1 MSDAPALVDTLA
13 VSQVKMEAETLS
25 DTLSDSQVLV
35 ETLADSVCQIASVP
49 SPLLARQLACRPVPM
64 HFLACHLASVPP
76 PLLTSQSPC
85 RPVLPQVS
93 YRVDQCLR
101 IAECVA

>member
-1 MSDAPALVDTLA
+1 MEAETLGGTLSDAPALVDTLA
-13 VSQVKMEAETLS
+13 VSQVKMEAETLG

-64 HFLACHLASVPP
+64 HFVAYESVTVSTSASAAHP
-76 PLLTSQSPC
+76 SC
-85 RPVLPQVS
+85 RPVPT
-93 YRVDQCLR
+93 YR
-101 IAECVA
+101 

>member
-1 MSDAPALVDTLA
+1 
-13 VSQVKMEAETLS
+13 MEAETLG

-35 ETLADSVCQIASVP
+35 EMLADSVCQIASLP
-49 SPLLARQLACRPVPM
+49 SPLLARQLACRPAPM
-64 HFLACHLASVPP
+64 HFPACHLASVPP

-93 YRVDQCLR
+93 HCVDQCLR